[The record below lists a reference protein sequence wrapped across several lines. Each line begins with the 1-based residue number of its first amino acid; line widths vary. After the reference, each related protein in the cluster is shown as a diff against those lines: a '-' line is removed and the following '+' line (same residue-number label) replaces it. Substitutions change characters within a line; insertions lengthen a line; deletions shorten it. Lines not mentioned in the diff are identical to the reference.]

1 MTLVVG
7 HAPHKPD
14 RAPLHLAA
22 MLARSAGEDLD
33 IVVVVPAPWPTPV
46 AGGTDREFEE
56 WSLEQGDRGVADA
69 TEAIAE
75 LCPDLHAVTE
85 VYPGKS
91 AAATLIERAEE
102 VDARMIVVGSGTD
115 GSWGKVVMSS
125 TSERLLHSSPLPV
138 AVATRGFRS
147 APGSRVVRATC
158 AFRGDEN
165 SRAVLAATASLCKS
179 AGAALRVVTFG
190 VRGRTMYP
198 PEVIGEDDV
207 LAAYVEQAVE
217 AQRAAIDALGP
228 DRPAEVETVVGA
240 GRSWA
245 EALDDV
251 HWDTGDVLVLG
262 SSSASWMQRL
272 FLGSNASKI
281 VRHSPVPV
289 IVVP

>member
-1 MTLVVG
+1 MTFVVG

-22 MLARSAGEDLD
+22 MLARSAGESLH

-56 WSLEQGDRGVADA
+56 WALEQGDHGVADA

-75 LCPDLHAVTE
+75 LCPDLPATTE
-85 VYPGKS
+85 VLPGKS
-91 AAATLIERAEE
+91 AAATLIRRAEE
-102 VDARMIVVGSGTD
+102 LDARMIVVGSGTD
-115 GSWGKVVMSS
+115 GSWGKVVVSS
-125 TSERLLHSSPLPV
+125 TSERLLHSSPVPV
-138 AVATRGFRS
+138 AVATRGFRE
-147 APGSRVVRATC
+147 APGGKVVRATC

-165 SRAVLAATASLCKS
+165 SQAVLGQAASLCKS
-179 AGAALRVVTFG
+179 VGSALRVVTFG

-207 LAAYVEQAVE
+207 LAAYVEQAVA
-217 AQRAAIDALGP
+217 AQRVAVDALGD
-228 DRPAEVETVVGA
+228 DRPDEVETVVA
-240 GRSWA
+240 TGRSWA

-251 HWDTGDVLVLG
+251 YWETGDVLVLG

-272 FLGSNASKI
+272 FLGSNATKI